1 MGYSKKS
8 FMEFQDRDLEQH
20 RENEYGAYLDEL
32 DEQQVPTEWL
42 VGKYTD
48 EWQETIQKIE
58 NIVCELVEKA
68 EEGSELEV
76 FCVLKEALK
85 ISSEAIKQVEP
96 SAMDKCELHSPNN
109 TPFTNANFE
118 IQKRN
123 GGRSIDFS
131 NVPEVCAKET
141 ELKDFKE
148 SLKHAFIGLEK
159 GATMLSGEQMVLSDG
174 ELINK
179 PSWRYR
185 KDSITTKKL

>member
-1 MGYSKKS
+1 MGYSNKT
-8 FMEFQDRDLEQH
+8 FGEYHDRDTEQH
-20 RENEYGAYLDEL
+20 RENQYNGYMADLDEI
-32 DEQQVPTEWL
+32 PTTWL
-42 VGKYTD
+42 AQREMD
-48 EWQETIQKIE
+48 EWQLTIEQHE
-58 NIVCELVEKA
+58 NIVCELVDKA
-68 EEGSELEV
+68 EEGSELESY
-76 FCVLKEALK
+76 CTLKELRK
-85 ISSEAIKQVEP
+85 ILDEAIKQIEP
-96 SAMDKCELHSPNN
+96 LAMDKCELHSPNN

-179 PSWRYR
+179 PSWKYR

>member
-1 MGYSKKS
+1 
-8 FMEFQDRDLEQH
+8 MEFQDRDLEQH

>member
-1 MGYSKKS
+1 MGYSKKL
-8 FMEFQDRDLEQH
+8 FKDLTDADTEQN
-20 RENEYGAYLDEL
+20 RYNQEQNYLNEE
-32 DEQQVPTEWL
+32 PTEWL

-58 NIVCELVEKA
+58 NIVCELVDKA

-76 FCVLKEALK
+76 YCVLKEALK
-85 ISSEAIKQVEP
+85 ISSDAIKQVEP

-141 ELKDFKE
+141 ELKEFKE

-185 KDSITTKKL
+185 KDSIVVKKL

>member
-1 MGYSKKS
+1 MGYSNKT
-8 FMEFQDRDLEQH
+8 FGEYHDRDTEQH
-20 RENEYGAYLDEL
+20 RENQYNGYMADLDEI
-32 DEQQVPTEWL
+32 PTTWL
-42 VGKYTD
+42 AQREMD
-48 EWQETIQKIE
+48 EWQLTIEQHE
-58 NIVCELVEKA
+58 NIVCELVDKA
-68 EEGSELEV
+68 EEGSELESY
-76 FCVLKEALK
+76 CTLKELRK
-85 ISSEAIKQVEP
+85 ILDEAIKQIEP
-96 SAMDKCELHSPNN
+96 LAMDKCELHSPNN

-174 ELINK
+174 ELVNK